1 MPAYSTSISI
11 NADQAAVW
19 KVLSNVSHWSEWTP
33 TVTKVEVLDNP
44 ELKVNNRYKVYQ
56 PKLQPAVWSVTVLEP
71 PSSFIWEAVMP
82 GMTMRAEHT
91 LRSISANQTD
101 LSLKFSF
108 QGVLG
113 EIVGRLYRK
122 IIEAYLATE
131 AKSLRK
137 RVEKP

>member
-1 MPAYSTSISI
+1 
-11 NADQAAVW
+11 
-19 KVLSNVSHWSEWTP
+19 
-33 TVTKVEVLDNP
+33 
-44 ELKVNNRYKVYQ
+44 
-56 PKLQPAVWSVTVLEP
+56 
-71 PSSFIWEAVMP
+71 MP

-122 IIEAYLATE
+122 IIEAYLETE
-131 AKSLRK
+131 AKSLQK